1 MILGRAVTGREL
13 KNFAEENGLL
23 IPPYRDFDEWA
34 KLVSAKGGQCPCNQE
49 KMCPCQDAITEI
61 NEAPTDDLACCTCRF
76 YCSERY
82 INHWSDSWRAQGLI
96 AKKELPKEK
105 RELKNEEIIQI
116 INSLTRTKSK
126 LEKEDPDSATDIL
139 QNEAEGNHC
148 EACRSFMEAEAAR
161 AMFLSLENKIDVNAY
176 KIDAKRAIDRIDEL
190 ILLYEQVDE
199 SLDTDKVETPKKGD
213 LSDTH
218 RDGYHECL
226 SKALNHP
233 TLKARV
239 PASQDRFKVANI
251 FCRGKAATL
260 TQAIEFF
267 EESKT

>member
-1 MILGRAVTGREL
+1 MVSGQDL
-13 KNFAEENGLL
+13 KNFAEQNGLL

-34 KLVSAKGGQCPCNQE
+34 RLVNEKGGQCPC
-49 KMCPCQDAITEI
+49 KPDAMCPCP
-61 NEAPTDDLACCTCRF
+61 EAPLEIAEAQTDDLACCTCRF

-82 INHWSDSWRAQGLI
+82 INHWSDSWRKQGLI
-96 AKKELPKEK
+96 AKKVIPKEK

-116 INSLTRTKSK
+116 IGTLNKAKTK
-126 LEKEDPDSATDIL
+126 LVKEDPDSATDLL

-161 AMFLSLENKIDVNAY
+161 AMFLSLENKIDLNAY
-176 KIDAKRAIDRIDEL
+176 KVDAQRAIERIDEL

-239 PASQDRFKVANI
+239 SASQDRFKVANI
-251 FCRGKAATL
+251 FCRGKAETL
-260 TQAIEFF
+260 TKAIEFF
-267 EESKT
+267 EETKQ